1 VARDAILPAQRLS
14 LIMANFGLLVVNV
27 PDERLQ
33 EASALD
39 YLQELDSIPAREIV
53 LELQHV
59 RDDLLPRVAAF
70 VKYLGTRRP
79 VRVCGLAPRQ
89 IDRLQ
94 LLGIEPDLLS
104 VGQWSAGSRAAVR

>member
-1 VARDAILPAQRLS
+1 
-14 LIMANFGLLVVNV
+14 MASFGLLVVSV
-27 PDERLQ
+27 PDARLQ
-33 EASALD
+33 ETNALD
-39 YLQELDSIPAREIV
+39 YLQELDAIPAREIV
-53 LELQHV
+53 LELEHV

-79 VRVCGLAPRQ
+79 VRVCGLLQQQ

-104 VGQWSAGSRAAVR
+104 AGQWGVGSAVVR